1 MGQCHHQKHNLM
13 NRLFIL
19 FLLLV
24 SSTAHAQSC
33 TKTGTVCVDTT
44 PSKVI
49 SAGYT
54 VTLAQIGGCWQYQDT
69 YTCIQPDAV
78 NYCQPFINA
87 APACWQTSSVC
98 AQMDTLLGTG
108 CMQYTQTYQCGS
120 AAMPT
125 APANT
130 TQLSDTYTLVSSNYN
145 TAACAADNS
154 NTNCYLASNIC
165 SSTTPATPL
174 PPGISSSSVAP
185 DGCYQ
190 QTNTYA
196 CLDGNTTTD
205 CGQYSSNPNCTLQTS
220 SNVNTLSN
228 GTPLVTQQTYS
239 CLTTPASSTTTTN
252 CSGTTF
258 CQGGSCFNTGSPPDA
273 GFATTAAL
281 MEAGRQGGVYNQ
293 NGVIFSGV
301 DDSCR
306 IRLFGLSNCCATK
319 SGSGS
324 SFSNQSVMGS
334 VLQIG
339 GETLQTGSKYVYDAL
354 FTDAPS
360 FLQQGMLSFIG
371 APTFSSTSPSFG
383 LYGMNI
389 SYTGFTTGANAL
401 ASQTSIAQATAQA
414 AATADAQVATLTTQ
428 YDSLNAAAL
437 NAAATAPGSAA
448 ATAAQNAA
456 NAAQSQLAAAQ
467 ATANTANAAA
477 VTAQGNLLS
486 AQADTLAAEADR
498 LSAIADTTGAP
509 ADIAAA
515 NTAIDNSNTA
525 ADSCNAYYN
534 LESDATT
541 SAAGEATAAGTSSV
555 FSSLSTAY
563 QAANVT
569 ETFGS
574 FTFTFN
580 YYQLAAELAITVYE
594 DLTAC
599 NTNEQ
604 MLGMKRGQNLCT
616 YVGTYCSTSIPLV
629 VGSLC
634 VENTQTYCCYNSL
647 LAQIINEQGR
657 VQIGKGYGSTSSP
670 DCSGFSIDQ
679 FAQIDFSKIDLSAFT
694 AQIMA
699 TIVPPQQGGITSNAA
714 ATVKQQIQS
723 YFGQ

>member
-1 MGQCHHQKHNLM
+1 M
-13 NRLFIL
+13 NQVIIR
-19 FLLLV
+19 LLLIAATLAGTSV
-24 SSTAHAQSC
+24 AHAATCQ
-33 TKTGTVCVDTT
+33 KTGETCIDTT
-44 PSKVI
+44 PSKQI
-49 SAGYT
+49 SGIT
-54 VTLAQIGGCWQYQDT
+54 VTLAQAGGCWLYQDT
-69 YTCIQPDAV
+69 YTCIKPDAV

-98 AQMDTLLGTG
+98 AQMDTVLNTG

-120 AAMPT
+120 SAMPT

-130 TQLSDTYTLVSSNYN
+130 IQLSDTYTLVSSNYDP
-145 TAACAADNS
+145 TQCAANSS
-154 NTNCYLASNIC
+154 NTNCYLASNTC
-165 SSTTPATPL
+165 SSTTPATLL

-196 CLDGNTTTD
+196 CLDGSSTTD
-205 CGQYSSNPNCTLQTS
+205 CGQYSSNPNCTPQTS
-220 SNVNTLSN
+220 ANVNTLSN

-239 CLTTPASSTTTTN
+239 CLTTPAISTTTTN

-258 CQGGSCFNTGSPPDA
+258 CQGGSCVNTGSPPDT
-273 GFATTAAL
+273 GLATTAAL
-281 MEAGRQGGVYNQ
+281 MEAGREGGVYNQ

-324 SFSNQSVMGS
+324 FSNQSVMGT

-360 FLQQGMLSFIG
+360 FMQQGMLSFIG

-389 SYTGFTTGANAL
+389 SYTGFTSGANAI

-414 AATADAQVATLTTQ
+414 SATADAQVANLTTQ
-428 YDSLNAAAL
+428 YDTLNAAAL
-437 NAAATAPGSAA
+437 NAEATAPGSAA
-448 ATAAQNAA
+448 ATTAQNAA
-456 NAAQSQLAAAQ
+456 TAAQSQLTAAQ

-477 VTAQGNLLS
+477 VSAQSTLLGTQADALS
-486 AQADTLAAEADR
+486 ATADS
-498 LSAIADTTGAP
+498 LSAAADLPGASQ
-509 ADIAAA
+509 ATIDAA
-515 NTAIDNSNTA
+515 NNAINSYNTA
-525 ADSCNAYYN
+525 ADAYNAT
-534 LESDATT
+534 LSVADAAATT
-541 SAAGEATAAGTSSV
+541 GTAAATGVSSLY
-555 FSSLSTAY
+555 SSLSTAY

-580 YYQLAAELAITVYE
+580 YYQLAAELAIMVYE
-594 DLTAC
+594 DLTSC
-599 NTNEQ
+599 NTEEQ
-604 MLGMKRGQNLCT
+604 MLGLKRGQNLCT
-616 YVGTYCSTSIPLV
+616 YVGTYCSSSINLI
-629 VGSLC
+629 VGSIC

-647 LAQIINEQGR
+647 LGQIINVQGR

-670 DCSGFSIDQ
+670 DCSGFTTDQ
-679 FAQIDFSKIDLSAFT
+679 FAQIDFSKIDLSQFT

-699 TIVPPQQGGITSNAA
+699 TIVPPQQGGITQNTSAVV
-714 ATVKQQIQS
+714 TQQIQS
-723 YFGQ
+723 YYGTSTTTNSGQ